1 MRSIVECLAGLG
13 YEVVVVPRLAPGF
26 RFAVRLRWLAE
37 LVGAEGVAE
46 VSVHVRGRFTLL
58 GFHDSGGPR
67 SWYRRAVRLA
77 ACLRRRGLPV
87 AYIRDKPPREP
98 EEVVSYFARFA
109 RAPIVIFFNGK
120 PKIIVDW

>member
-1 MRSIVECLAGLG
+1 MG
-13 YEVVVVPRLAPGF
+13 YEVVVIPRLARGS

-37 LVGAEGVAE
+37 LVGAEGLAE

-67 SWYRRAVRLA
+67 SWYRRAVHLTR
-77 ACLRRRGLPV
+77 CLRGKGLRVEYMRSKLPRNALEV
-87 AYIRDKPPREP
+87 AGL
-98 EEVVSYFARFA
+98 FARFM

-120 PKIIVDW
+120 LKILLEDMRRA

>member
-1 MRSIVECLAGLG
+1 LG

-37 LVGAEGVAE
+37 LVGAEAVAE

-58 GFHDSGGPR
+58 GFHYGGTPGVPA
-67 SWYRRAVRLA
+67 SWYRRAA